1 MSTQKKSTSSAKKTE
16 YADNGVSSLLSSNDV
31 TEDVNLSSLEKNN
44 LEEDTSSD
52 ITTKYRDQLTEEEL
66 AAVKLA
72 APEIGEKMFATVNY
86 IVDFGV
92 DVLEGVN
99 NVTSKLL
106 KEQSSIKI
114 PEIEQHANNIL
125 RVIDG
130 YEKKYGKDS
139 ETIFKKLMNKIRGLQ
154 YDVKSSIRDTQ
165 SLEKKL
171 DMAGNE
177 LYKMEQSQKEN
188 AIRGQE
194 LRKEMLKSIS
204 DIVRVLAIFEEV
216 IEYMKGQL
224 NEIEELVKGKEDDEL
239 IVWRGE
245 NYTGQEFREIQASF
259 ISSFGKVQK
268 TWFSWRQRLFVYNT
282 NSIAIRNIVN
292 SSFET
297 QHTIQQLRRETID
310 MAKTQIAQWQQAR
323 SNEVTA
329 NKIIEVKEIS
339 NVIIRRAAKGAADA
353 IEASSKAANTS
364 MLEEETLNAI
374 TDSMKSQFDSILRN
388 EREGRAQQARN
399 LAIIQQSEKTIKDL
413 DKNAQQELV
422 DDAMSSIRPEKNS
435 DKGFS
440 DNGKSNDVLSGLG
453 IKI

>member
-31 TEDVNLSSLEKNN
+31 TEDVNLSPLEKNN
-44 LEEDTSSD
+44 IEEDTSSD